1 MAIKEL
7 SNVQVKSGNDW
18 YKLCPFPVGYI
29 YISYTNTSPA
39 ITYGGTW
46 SSISGG
52 KYLRAAAASSTG
64 GSNTISVDQMPSHT
78 HTLSSRGEY
87 AQDSPIALYRT
98 NAQEGGLWRLWST
111 NTGGQV
117 ATVYIKNT
125 GGGASFYPTYQNVYV
140 WRRTA

>member
-7 SNVQVKSGNDW
+7 SNVQIKSGNDW

-39 ITYGGTW
+39 TTYGGTW

-64 GSNTISVDQMPSHT
+64 GSNTISISQMPSHT
-78 HTLSSRGEY
+78 HNIRLSAPNKGWYSGDEDQWAAFY
-87 AQDSPIALYRT
+87 SPEDNSDA
-98 NAQEGGLWRLWST
+98 
-111 NTGGQV
+111 
-117 ATVYIKNT
+117 YITST
-125 GGGASFYPTYQNVYV
+125 GGGRLSTRHIKMYMLGEGLPSSLLGGDVND
-140 WRRTA
+140 